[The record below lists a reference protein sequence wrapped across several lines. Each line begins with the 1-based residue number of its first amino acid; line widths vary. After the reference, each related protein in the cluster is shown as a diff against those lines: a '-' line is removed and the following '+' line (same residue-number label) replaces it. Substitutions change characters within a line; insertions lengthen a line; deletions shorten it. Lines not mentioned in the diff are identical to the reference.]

1 LRKAFRTPSLGPEVI
16 LAPGMPISP
25 GTKLGPFEIHA
36 PLGAGGMGEVY
47 RATDTRLGRTVA
59 IKVLP
64 ERLSQQPDL
73 RRRLENE
80 ARTIS
85 KLSHPNICTL
95 LDIGYE
101 QGIQYLVLEFVEGQT
116 LRQLLSAGRLPMRR
130 VIPIA
135 VQIAE
140 GLAKAHEGGVVHRDL
155 KPENIMVSA
164 EAVKILDFGI
174 ARLSS
179 ANENSDG
186 DACTTAA
193 NETQPG
199 AILGT
204 FAYMSPEQ
212 CNGRPLDFRS
222 DQFSFGLVLY
232 EMVTGQR
239 PFLRPTP
246 AQTILALAQE
256 EPAAIAALNPEV
268 PAPFCWT
275 VERCLAKEP
284 EKRYFS
290 TRDLARDLIAIRDRL
305 SALQSSRP
313 EARPSN
319 LPVPGSDC
327 VGRDKELAAAQALL
341 SREDVRLVTVTGPG
355 GIGKSR
361 LALDAA
367 RALIPSFP
375 AGVYFVPLATVKDPQ
390 LIPLVIAQALGIKQT
405 PSQAPLDVLQ
415 DFLRHSVHAP
425 MLLLIDNFEHLIDA
439 APVLA
444 ALLSCSSNLKI
455 LVTSRAPLH
464 VSREHEFPVPPLA
477 LPDARA
483 LPSLEELA
491 QIPAIALF
499 VARAAAVK
507 PDFVLTEEN
516 APSVADICARLDGLP
531 LAIELAAAR
540 AKFLSPSAMRTRL
553 ASRLQLLT
561 GGARDLPARQQT
573 LRQAIDWSYDLL
585 TEPEQRLFRRLS
597 AFQGGCT
604 LEAVESVCDTRQDLG
619 LDIFDG
625 MSSMVD
631 KSLVRQVEQADGEPR
646 FVMLETIR
654 EYALEKMIAAGE
666 EAAVRRAHA
675 AYCLVLAE
683 EGAAED
689 DGANRTAW
697 LDRFEIEND
706 NLRSALEWLLQK
718 GNADWGLR
726 LGAALFRFWEM
737 REHLAEGR
745 EWFARLLKLPASG
758 ELAKPLQRVLF
769 AAGVLAGEQ
778 GDYAIGDTLI
788 AESLQLARAAGD
800 DRSATICINARAIMA
815 RNGGDL
821 PSARLL
827 FEESLAI
834 WRQLHDTHAIA
845 LALSNL
851 ASIVKLQEDYPRA
864 RALYEECLAIFA
876 GLRDNTG
883 IAWALNHQGDAALQQ
898 GDFAAARALYQQ
910 SLQKFRELQD
920 RWGIAGTL
928 ADLGN
933 LAREQRQFVT
943 SDALYRESLEIFR
956 SLEHKRGV
964 ARLLEAF
971 ACSFAVQSQ
980 AQRALRLAG
989 AAVALRESIGAPLT
1003 PIEQAKF
1010 ERGLEPAR
1018 KDLSVTAGRTAWLE
1032 GWVMPVEL
1040 AIQDVLASAS
1050 GSARP
1055 SA

>member
-1 LRKAFRTPSLGPEVI
+1 
-16 LAPGMPISP
+16 
-25 GTKLGPFEIHA
+25 
-36 PLGAGGMGEVY
+36 
-47 RATDTRLGRTVA
+47 
-59 IKVLP
+59 
-64 ERLSQQPDL
+64 
-73 RRRLENE
+73 
-80 ARTIS
+80 
-85 KLSHPNICTL
+85 
-95 LDIGYE
+95 
-101 QGIQYLVLEFVEGQT
+101 
-116 LRQLLSAGRLPMRR
+116 
-130 VIPIA
+130 
-135 VQIAE
+135 
-140 GLAKAHEGGVVHRDL
+140 
-155 KPENIMVSA
+155 
-164 EAVKILDFGI
+164 
-174 ARLSS
+174 
-179 ANENSDG
+179 
-186 DACTTAA
+186 
-193 NETQPG
+193 
-199 AILGT
+199 
-204 FAYMSPEQ
+204 
-212 CNGRPLDFRS
+212 
-222 DQFSFGLVLY
+222 
-232 EMVTGQR
+232 
-239 PFLRPTP
+239 
-246 AQTILALAQE
+246 
-256 EPAAIAALNPEV
+256 
-268 PAPFCWT
+268 
-275 VERCLAKEP
+275 
-284 EKRYFS
+284 
-290 TRDLARDLIAIRDRL
+290 
-305 SALQSSRP
+305 
-313 EARPSN
+313 
-319 LPVPGSDC
+319 
-327 VGRDKELAAAQALL
+327 
-341 SREDVRLVTVTGPG
+341 
-355 GIGKSR
+355 
-361 LALDAA
+361 
-367 RALIPSFP
+367 
-375 AGVYFVPLATVKDPQ
+375 
-390 LIPLVIAQALGIKQT
+390 
-405 PSQAPLDVLQ
+405 
-415 DFLRHSVHAP
+415 
-425 MLLLIDNFEHLIDA
+425 
-439 APVLA
+439 
-444 ALLSCSSNLKI
+444 
-455 LVTSRAPLH
+455 
-464 VSREHEFPVPPLA
+464 
-477 LPDARA
+477 
-483 LPSLEELA
+483 
-491 QIPAIALF
+491 
-499 VARAAAVK
+499 
-507 PDFVLTEEN
+507 
-516 APSVADICARLDGLP
+516 
-531 LAIELAAAR
+531 
-540 AKFLSPSAMRTRL
+540 
-553 ASRLQLLT
+553 
-561 GGARDLPARQQT
+561 
-573 LRQAIDWSYDLL
+573 
-585 TEPEQRLFRRLS
+585 
-597 AFQGGCT
+597 
-604 LEAVESVCDTRQDLG
+604 
-619 LDIFDG
+619 
-625 MSSMVD
+625 
-631 KSLVRQVEQADGEPR
+631 
-646 FVMLETIR
+646 MLETIR

-989 AAVALRESIGAPLT
+989 AAVALREGIGAPLT